1 MTLLN
6 ALGSDYES
14 FVTTMMKPSIPS
26 FDELLPM
33 VQNHELR
40 VNKNLVI
47 LKANRVKT
55 QKFSSQGKGFAP
67 NQSSDQ
73 KIKMLV
79 LEIKKIYHKC
89 LSNLWEK
96 RSQNHHMLS
105 KIQGISEAPK
115 TFLTE
120 KDDAINF
127 NEWHMY
133 SDATDH
139 IVYDKVCWLV

>member
-47 LKANRVKT
+47 LKANRVKR
-55 QKFSSQGKGFAP
+55 KNFPPKVKALLLI
-67 NQSSDQ
+67 NQ
-73 KIKMLV
+73 V
-79 LEIKKIYHKC
+79 IKK
-89 LSNLWEK
+89 
-96 RSQNHHMLS
+96 
-105 KIQGISEAPK
+105 
-115 TFLTE
+115 
-120 KDDAINF
+120 
-127 NEWHMY
+127 
-133 SDATDH
+133 
-139 IVYDKVCWLV
+139 